1 MTSSTEV
8 ECRGL
13 VQFGKENQWHRQ
25 FHNELNLFSVDQPTV
40 AYEDN
45 TASITL
51 SSDLGTPH
59 KKSKHFGIE
68 WSFFK
73 ESVEFGEITPIFV
86 HTNQQ
91 PADMLTK
98 SLLSN
103 KFVEFRDMVMGDSV
117 LQDFFT
123 SNPMVTHFCM
133 KVPKPPPVE
142 SQVSNLDDVGL
153 PL

>member
-1 MTSSTEV
+1 MD
-8 ECRGL
+8 
-13 VQFGKENQWHRQ
+13 K
-25 FHNELNLFSVDQPTV
+25 PTV

-51 SSDLGTPH
+51 SSNLGTPH

-86 HTNQQ
+86 PTNQQ

-98 SLLSN
+98 SLVSN
-103 KFVEFRDMVMGDSV
+103 KFVEFRDMVMGDSI
-117 LQDFFT
+117 LQNFFT
-123 SNPMVTHFCM
+123 SSPMVTHFCV
-133 KVPKPPPVE
+133 KVPIQPPVE
-142 SQVSNLDDVGL
+142 SQVVSNLDVGL